1 MRSKVL
7 LGLALLGLAAPAA
20 WAVSYASGITAL
32 GGGDYGFV
40 LNQDSPSVI
49 VNLDG
54 GGSID
59 LGALPRGLH
68 MFNVGAAT
76 GFNINVVSSEAVGWN
91 QYIPDGVSTN
101 FFSPCG
107 VSIDKNPASPNF
119 GKVFVSESNGATTG
133 AGRVTTSGIYMLY
146 ADGSESGWANGGVDW
161 QAQGTSSPFKS
172 TIGPD
177 GHLYVTDYSNDLAWE
192 FSADM
197 SVATVLIDGTNKT
210 AGQYVEGIHVEGTQ
224 AGGDRQIYLV
234 NSHYADARRGLIQY
248 DLAGNPM
255 AAANDTGVQ
264 YIGPDCFAFY
274 PRDVARDSN
283 GDWYMNQFRYSP
295 NQAPPLMKL
304 DDGGTLPLGDDPAEI
319 LWQSD
324 MTVLA
329 YNGAYGIDIY
339 EEAGIVAYGN
349 YYTGFVYLLD
359 METGAI
365 LDSFDAGSRIRELAF
380 DAAGNLVT
388 VDNSV
393 EYARFWSPGGDWI
406 ATTGSDGTFMLI
418 PEPAALALLALG
430 TLLLRRR

>member
-7 LGLALLGLAAPAA
+7 LGMALLGLAVPAA

-54 GGSID
+54 GGTID

-68 MFNVGAAT
+68 MFNIGAAT
-76 GFNINVVSSEAVGWN
+76 GFDISVVSSEAAGWN

-101 FFSPCG
+101 FYSPLG

-119 GKVFVSESNGATTG
+119 GKAFISESRTATTS
-133 AGRVTTSGIYMLY
+133 AGRSVTSGIYMLY
-146 ADGSESGWANGGVDW
+146 GDASDAGWANGGVDW
-161 QAQGTSSPFKS
+161 AAAGNSSPFKS

-177 GHLYVTDYSNDLAWE
+177 GHLYVADFSRDLAWE

-197 SVATVLIDGTNKT
+197 SVATQLIDASNKT
-210 AGQYVEGIHVEGTQ
+210 ASQYVSSIYVEGTQ
-224 AGGDRQIYLV
+224 AGGDRKIYLV
-234 NSHYADARRGLIQY
+234 DQNYYAGQPGRKGLIQY
-248 DLAGNPM
+248 DLGGNATATPG
-255 AAANDTGVQ
+255 DIGVQ
-264 YIGPDCFAFY
+264 YIGPDYFGFY
-274 PRDVARDSN
+274 PMDVARDSD
-283 GDWYMNQFRYSP
+283 GDWYMAQFRFSP
-295 NQAPPLMKL
+295 NLAPPITKFA
-304 DDGGTLPLGDDPAEI
+304 DGTPPINLAE
-319 LWQSD
+319 WEAS
-324 MTVLA
+324 MA
-329 YNGAYGIDIY
+329 YTGAYGIDIN
-339 EEAGIVAYGN
+339 EEAGIVAYGH
-349 YYTGFVYLLD
+349 YYTGFVVMFD
-359 METGAI
+359 METGEFI
-365 LDSFDAGSRIRELAF
+365 GEFDAGNRIRDLAF

-388 VDNSV
+388 VDNSA
-393 EYARFWSPGGDWI
+393 EYARFWSPGGNWI